1 MGFPQP
7 PDHRLPTKDLSA
19 SSVETPVSTD
29 DYEMSWTPAVQKLY
43 DEFLA
48 DERMYVSEGLWDR
61 FPAGSRLF
69 IGEHEVTLKFV
80 VFYLTIQ
87 QGIYPRN
94 KSRNVI
100 SFIHFIDTG
109 G

>member
-1 MGFPQP
+1 MSYPQP
-7 PDHRLPTKDLSA
+7 PDHRLPAKDLPA
-19 SSVETPVSTD
+19 TSVETPGPAD

-69 IGEHEVTLKFV
+69 IGEHQITLNCV
-80 VFYLTIQ
+80 IHYLTM
-87 QGIYPRN
+87 
-94 KSRNVI
+94 
-100 SFIHFIDTG
+100 H
-109 G
+109 